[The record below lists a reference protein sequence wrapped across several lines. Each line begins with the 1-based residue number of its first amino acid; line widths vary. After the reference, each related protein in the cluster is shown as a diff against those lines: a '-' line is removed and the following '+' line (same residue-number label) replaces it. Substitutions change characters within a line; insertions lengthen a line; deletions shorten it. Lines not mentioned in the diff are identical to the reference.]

1 MRFPHFSL
9 PLPSTSTVNCL
20 LPPLP
25 FPNTLPSPPSLTTTG
40 APTSARTCLSHSLL
54 PPPTPLPTTTS
65 PLPLART
72 SVLSPLQISCA
83 SPLSPPTDLPLTGG
97 GFVITLVVASIS
109 LASLREEI
117 ARPRFEWQP
126 GNHVFV
132 PAGANHRG
140 LQSLAPRSPS
150 SPAAEH
156 QVLS

>member
-72 SVLSPLQISCA
+72 SVLSPLPISCA
-83 SPLSPPTDLPLTGG
+83 SLLSPPTDLPLTGG

-117 ARPRFEWQP
+117 ARPRFEWQLGEPRLCSGGGQSP
-126 GNHVFV
+126 GTPISGPEIPF
-132 PAGANHRG
+132 
-140 LQSLAPRSPS
+140 LACC
-150 SPAAEH
+150 
-156 QVLS
+156 